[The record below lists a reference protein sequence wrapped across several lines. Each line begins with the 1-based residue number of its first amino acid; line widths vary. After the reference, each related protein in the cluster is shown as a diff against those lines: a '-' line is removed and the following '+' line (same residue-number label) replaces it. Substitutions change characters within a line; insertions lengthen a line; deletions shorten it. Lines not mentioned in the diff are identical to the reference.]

1 MVGLLRGFL
10 GGLIAAAT
18 MAGGLRAIGRGEPLT
33 ADRLITP
40 LYRLGK
46 ALVKATEVVPVLMG
60 AKGGS
65 KQACPPKGS
74 MHHLAK
80 CPVCGRRGHEHEPA

>member
-18 MAGGLRAIGRGEPLT
+18 MAGGLRAIGRGETDIGSLF
-33 ADRLITP
+33 
-40 LYRLGK
+40 YRLGGHLWK
-46 ALVKATEVVPVLMG
+46 AGPILVSGL
-60 AKGGS
+60 KGGS
-65 KQACPPKGS
+65 KQSCPPKG

-80 CPVCGRRGHEHEPA
+80 CPVCGRRGHEHGA